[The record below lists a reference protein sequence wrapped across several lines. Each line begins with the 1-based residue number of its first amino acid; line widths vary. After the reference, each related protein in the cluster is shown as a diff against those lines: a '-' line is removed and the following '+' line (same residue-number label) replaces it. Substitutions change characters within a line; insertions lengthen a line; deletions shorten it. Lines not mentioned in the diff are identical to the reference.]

1 MKNIRRLKTFLW
13 LILFMLI
20 GASAYGQG
28 YYQMQENDAPLEILS
43 KEIFEERFGNNIHI
57 PRTER
62 EIVALAHDLYPS
74 LEYKASLPDKMYD
87 EITEESENWCGEEK
101 VGLLFA
107 ALQNP
112 EITNYTRKMVSEIID
127 ASIPVLPKTKTSASG
142 RFKIW
147 YTTNNADSKHN
158 VTDAQINTLAT
169 LLDSYWNSYTKNFK
183 EPKHKIENGKKRIDV
198 KVYYIDAY
206 TLGVTS
212 SYWDYMALNSA
223 SCVRDACKRRTTSA
237 HELFHRVQYAY
248 GYISGTAN
256 MSWIVEG
263 TASWSQKFTNQ
274 TIRDYMARMHTGLGD
289 PGKGLFTRSY
299 DACHFWVYLHE
310 QSTASAIKQVWAK
323 YQANGKKAKEAVG
336 SVTSNR
342 LGLNFDK
349 YTAKW
354 SKANYMKDLKN
365 ATTNGYNYLENTVST
380 TSCGVAYGPLR
391 KVPVT
396 TKTINQDSG
405 FKQTGS
411 VSPYGAKYHVFTLGK
426 TLKNLSIN
434 FKGTGSFEIAFIG
447 IKNNEWK
454 SITDKTLTSY
464 NYKKT
469 LTAGQW
475 DKLAVMVMGT
485 SKGGSYS
492 LQIGGCITGTW
503 KDQWYTWELT
513 EEGSKIKGK
522 VYGTCGGTRNVS
534 GTIKDNKITLNAP
547 YTGTSCCA
555 FTYNGTV
562 TGCNKISGT
571 WKQTGGATGCT
582 YTGTFSM
589 TKQNSGSSN
598 SGYEIQSEGG
608 GPSCCSDM
616 CN

>member
-1 MKNIRRLKTFLW
+1 MNATTVCGSRLTFTPSQFPYAHDTFTVTL
-13 LILFMLI
+13 
-20 GASAYGQG
+20 
-28 YYQMQENDAPLEILS
+28 NTPPLEILTQ
-43 KEIFEERFGNNIHI
+43 EVFESRFGDNTNI

-62 EIVALAHDLYPS
+62 DIVTLAEKLYPS
-74 LEYKASLPDKMYD
+74 LAYKAALPD
-87 EITEESENWCGEEK
+87 EITQDIPEELTNGCSEEK
-101 VGLLFA
+101 VGVLFA

-112 EITNYTRKMVSEIID
+112 EVSNYTRRVVSEIID
-127 ASIPVLPKTKTSASG
+127 AAIPPLPKTKTSATG
-142 RFKIW
+142 LFKIW

-169 LLDSYWNSYTKNFK
+169 LLDSYWNIYTKNFK
-183 EPKHKIENGKKRIDV
+183 YPKHKLVNGKKRIDV

-212 SYWDYMALNSA
+212 SFWDHIELNSA

-274 TIRDYMARMHTGLGD
+274 TIRDYMARMHTGLSNT
-289 PGKGLFTRSY
+289 GKGLFTRSY
-299 DACHFWVYLHE
+299 DACHFWVYLQE
-310 QSTASAIKQVWAK
+310 QSSSSAIKQVWAK

-336 SVTSNR
+336 SVTATR

-349 YTAKW
+349 YSAKW
-354 SKANYMKDLKN
+354 SRANYMKDLKN
-365 ATTNGYNYLENTVST
+365 AASGGYNYHENAVSVT
-380 TSCGVAYGPLR
+380 NCGVKYGPLR
-391 KVPVT
+391 KVPVVAS
-396 TKTINQDSG
+396 TINPDSS
-405 FKQTGS
+405 FTQTGS
-411 VSPYGAKYHVFTLGK
+411 VSPYGARYHVFTLGK
-426 TLKNLSIN
+426 TLKNLSVN
-434 FKGTGSFEIAFIG
+434 FKGTGSFELSFIG

-454 SITDKTLTSY
+454 NITNKTLTAFNY
-464 NYKKT
+464 NKT
-469 LTAGQW
+469 LAAGQW

-485 SKGGSYS
+485 TKGGTYS
-492 LQIGGCITGTW
+492 LKVGGCIAGTW
-503 KDQWYTWELT
+503 KDSWYTWVLT

-534 GTIKDNKITLNAP
+534 GTFTNNKITLNAP

-562 TGCNKISGT
+562 SGCNKISGT
-571 WKQTGGATGCT
+571 WKQTGGATSCN
-582 YTGTFSM
+582 YTGTFAM
-589 TKQNSGSSN
+589 TKQSSSN
-598 SGYEIQSEGG
+598 SAISGTEIKSEGE
-608 GPSCCSDM
+608 GPSCCPDM